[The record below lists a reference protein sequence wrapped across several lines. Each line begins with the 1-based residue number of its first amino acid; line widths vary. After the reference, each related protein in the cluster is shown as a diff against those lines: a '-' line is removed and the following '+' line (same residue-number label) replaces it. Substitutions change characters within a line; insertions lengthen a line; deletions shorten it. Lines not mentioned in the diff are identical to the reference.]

1 MDRPHRRLAAGLATL
16 VLTLAVADAAAAG
29 SPKISFYFGL
39 ERPEAKARSAFNAV
53 SQPGSPSYRKFI
65 GVRQAARRYG
75 ASPRTIRTLKRRAR
89 RHGLVARI
97 DRSGVFARLTGT
109 VRTFERT
116 FRVSI
121 VSQIDNDVF
130 ARTWFTRRSRPLRVP
145 RDLRPLVREVV
156 GVYARSTKIRRG
168 GRGAARAAQS
178 PGPPPGNAGTWTGG
192 CDQARATGSYA
203 FGQVRSAYGLD
214 ALGTGAGASV
224 ALLNVGEGV
233 PASDVRLGAQC
244 FGLPLIRPRVL
255 LTDGQARPFGFG
267 SEEPQLDLA
276 MVRGM
281 APAMRSVQFT
291 QVWLTPDLWFLGPA
305 QTLVAGSLP
314 DSMSI
319 SYGICE
325 RDIRGRRA
333 GQAGRSSADLFD
345 ALLVRLG
352 LVGVGVFAA
361 AGDSGSTCNDDDF
374 AGVAYPASSPYL
386 TAVGGTRIAL
396 DAANARVDEVVWNDL
411 PWITAEDGGGAG
423 GGGLS
428 QFSPRPPWQ
437 AGLPVA
443 GGKRAAPDVSAH
455 ASLLPGWPVAL
466 GDNWTEVGGTS
477 ASSPLMASALA
488 VLSARE
494 RAAGRP
500 ALGPAGGLLYSL
512 WRTNPGAFFDIVS
525 GNNGFD
531 PKVPAI
537 NAVPGYDMASGLGV
551 PRFDL
556 LAGALPPPAP

>member
-1 MDRPHRRLAAGLATL
+1 MDRPHRRLAAGLAAL
-16 VLTLAVADAAAAG
+16 VLTLAAADAAAAR

-39 ERPEAKARSAFNAV
+39 ERPEAKARSAFIAV

-89 RHGLVARI
+89 RYGLVARI

-109 VRTFERT
+109 GRAFERS
-116 FRVSI
+116 FRVRI
-121 VSQIDNDVF
+121 ASQIDNDVF
-130 ARTWFTRRSRPLRVP
+130 ARTWFARRNRPLRVP

-156 GVYARSTKIRRG
+156 GVYARSTKIRRV

-224 ALLNVGEGV
+224 ALMNVGEGV

-244 FGLPLIRPRVL
+244 FGLPVIRPRVL
-255 LTDGQARPFGFG
+255 VTDGQARPFGFG

-325 RDIRGRRA
+325 RDLRGRRA
-333 GQAGRSSADLFD
+333 GQAARSNADLFD

-386 TAVGGTRIAL
+386 TAVGGTRVVL

-411 PWITAEDGGGAG
+411 PWIKAEDGGGAG
-423 GGGLS
+423 GGGL
-428 QFSPRPPWQ
+428 RDE
-437 AGLPVA
+437 LP
-443 GGKRAAPDVSAH
+443 
-455 ASLLPGWPVAL
+455 
-466 GDNWTEVGGTS
+466 
-477 ASSPLMASALA
+477 A
-488 VLSARE
+488 VHP
-494 RAAGRP
+494 AAGQRRVQVTGAHVGAGVGDAGNR
-500 ALGPAGGLLYSL
+500 ALGPV
-512 WRTNPGAFFDIVS
+512 RQPQ
-525 GNNGFD
+525 
-531 PKVPAI
+531 
-537 NAVPGYDMASGLGV
+537 
-551 PRFDL
+551 
-556 LAGALPPPAP
+556 

>member
-1 MDRPHRRLAAGLATL
+1 MDRPYRRLAAGLAAL
-16 VLTLAVADAAAAG
+16 VLTLAAADAAAAR
-29 SPKISFYFGL
+29 SPKVTFYFGL
-39 ERPEAKARSAFNAV
+39 ERPEAKARLAFTGV
-53 SQPGSPSYRKFI
+53 SEPGSPNYRKFI

-89 RHGLVARI
+89 RHGFVARI

-109 VRTFERT
+109 VRAFERT
-116 FRVSI
+116 FRVRI
-121 VSQIDNDVF
+121 RSQVDNDVF

-156 GVYARSTKIRRG
+156 GVYARSTKLPRG
-168 GRGAARAAQS
+168 GRGARVAQA
-178 PGPPPGNAGTWTGG
+178 PEPLPRNTGTWTGG
-192 CDQARATGSYA
+192 CNGARVTGSYSY
-203 FGQVRSAYGLD
+203 GQVRNAYGID

-224 ALLNVGEGV
+224 ALMNVGEGV
-233 PASDVRLGAQC
+233 PTSDIRFGGRC
-244 FGLPLIRPRVL
+244 FGLPLIRPRIL

-281 APAMRSVQFT
+281 APGLRALEFT
-291 QVWLTPDLWFLGPA
+291 QVWLETNLWFLGPA
-305 QTLVAGSLP
+305 QTLVSGSLP
-314 DSMSI
+314 DSLSI

-325 RDIRGRRA
+325 RDIRGRGA
-333 GQAGRSSADLFD
+333 GQAGRGNADLFE

-352 LVGVGVFAA
+352 LVGVSVFAA
-361 AGDSGSTCNDDDF
+361 AGDSGSTCNGDDF
-374 AGVAYPASSPYL
+374 AGVAFPASSPYL
-386 TAVGGTRIAL
+386 TAVGGTRIVL
-396 DAANARVDEVVWNDL
+396 DPANARVDEVVWNDL
-411 PWITAEDGGGAG
+411 PWIEAADGGGAG

-443 GGKRAAPDVSAH
+443 GSRRAAPDVSGH

-466 GDNWTEVGGTS
+466 GDNWLGVGGTS
-477 ASSPLMASALA
+477 AATPLTASALA
-488 VLSARE
+488 LVSARE

-500 ALGPAGGLLYSL
+500 PLGPVSALLYSL
-512 WRTNPGAFFDIVS
+512 ARPNPTLFFDIVS

-531 PKVPAI
+531 PKVPGI
-537 NAVPGYDMASGLGV
+537 NALPGYDMASGLGV
-551 PRFDL
+551 PRFDQV
-556 LAGALPPPAP
+556 AAALPSPAP

>member
-1 MDRPHRRLAAGLATL
+1 MDRPYRRLAAGLAAL
-16 VLTLAVADAAAAG
+16 VLSLAVADAAAARAT
-29 SPKISFYFGL
+29 KISFYFGL
-39 ERPEAKARSAFNAV
+39 ERPEAQARAAFTAV
-53 SQPGSPSYRKFI
+53 SQPGSASYRKFI
-65 GVRQAARRYG
+65 GVRQTARRYG

-97 DRSGVFARLTGT
+97 DHSGVFARLTGT

-116 FRVSI
+116 FRARI
-121 VSQIDNDVF
+121 VSQIDNDVS
-130 ARTWFTRRSRPLRVP
+130 ARTWFIPRNRPLRVP

-156 GVYARSTKIRRG
+156 GVYARSTRIRRG
-168 GRGAARAAQS
+168 GRGARAAEA

-192 CDQARATGSYA
+192 CEKARATGSYD
-203 FGQVRSAYGLD
+203 FGQVRSAYGVD
-214 ALGTGAGASV
+214 AAGSGAGASV
-224 ALLNVGEGV
+224 ALMNVGEGV
-233 PASDVRLGAQC
+233 PASDVRLGGDC
-244 FGLPLIRPRVL
+244 FGLPRLRPRVL

-281 APAMRSVQFT
+281 APGLRSLLLT
-291 QVWLTPDLWFLGPA
+291 QVWLTPDLWFLGPS
-305 QTLVAGSLP
+305 QTLAASSLP
-314 DSMSI
+314 DSLSI

-333 GQAGRSSADLFD
+333 GQAARSSADLFD

-374 AGVAYPASSPYL
+374 AGVAFPASSPYL
-386 TAVGGTRIAL
+386 TAVGGTRLVL

-411 PWITAEDGGGAG
+411 PWLKAEDGGGAG

-443 GGKRAAPDVSAH
+443 GARRAAPDVSAH

-466 GDNWTEVGGTS
+466 GDNWIEVGGTS
-477 ASSPLMASALA
+477 AASPLVASAMA
-488 VLSARE
+488 VLSERE
-494 RAAGRP
+494 QAAGRP
-500 ALGPAGGLLYSL
+500 PLGPAGALFYSL
-512 WRTNPGAFFDIVS
+512 PATSPDSFFDIVS

-531 PKVPAI
+531 PKVPGI

-551 PRFDL
+551 PRFDR
-556 LAGALPPPAP
+556 LATALPPPAP